1 MGLLPSLVMRL
12 GWDPADSHTELVTP
26 EDVFNCLMYIGVS
39 SAAAGSTIS
48 VDHIFGL
55 KMNLGVHSYR

>member
-12 GWDPADSHTELVTP
+12 RMVDQQTAYTELVTP

-39 SAAAGSTIS
+39 SAAAGSTIN
-48 VDHIFGL
+48 VDHGY
-55 KMNLGVHSYR
+55 LG